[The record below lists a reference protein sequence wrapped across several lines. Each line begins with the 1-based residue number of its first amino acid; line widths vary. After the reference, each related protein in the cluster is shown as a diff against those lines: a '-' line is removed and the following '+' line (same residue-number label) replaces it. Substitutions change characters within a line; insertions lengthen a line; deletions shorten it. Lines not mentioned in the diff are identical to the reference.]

1 MVRMLVKIQRLK
13 PTTLV
18 RTHLIFCGNDSGF
31 TLMELL
37 IAMAVGLVVLAVVF
51 SVFTIQSKQ
60 LNKQDKIAEMQ
71 QNARMAM
78 EIMAQDIM
86 MAGYGVSTL
95 TRCTGTTTATSTPC
109 LGISAANA
117 NSISFTSDLNGN
129 VDLTANST
137 NPNENIT
144 YNRYSSSGIY
154 ALGRTSNG
162 SKQPVVENV
171 NSLAFSYLDAAGA
184 VTANLASIRTIQISI
199 TTRTARIDP
208 DSGNYKYFTLTKNVT
223 PRNLGAPGY

>member
-1 MVRMLVKIQRLK
+1 
-13 PTTLV
+13 
-18 RTHLIFCGNDSGF
+18 
-31 TLMELL
+31 MELL

-51 SVFTIQSKQ
+51 SVFTVQSKQ

-78 EIMAQDIM
+78 EIMAKDIM

-95 TRCTGTTTATSTPC
+95 TRCTGTTTATATPC

-129 VDLTANST
+129 GDLTADST

-144 YNRYSSSGIY
+144 YDRYSSSGIY

-171 NSLAFSYLDAAGA
+171 DSLAFSYLDAAGA
-184 VTANLASIRTIQISI
+184 VTSNLASIRTVQISI
-199 TTRTARIDP
+199 TTRTAQIDP
-208 DSGNYKYFTLTKNVT
+208 DSGNYKYFTLTANVA